1 LPDRHRWLAD
11 VFVDESARER
21 GIGTWMVGV
30 TMEIDLRP
38 TRPKVD
44 DVGLTR

>member
-11 VFVDESARER
+11 VFVDESAPER
-21 GIGTWMVGV
+21 GSGTWMVGV
-30 TMEIDLRP
+30 PKEIDLRP
-38 TRPKVD
+38 RPKVD